1 MPVPNVWHMIR
12 HFRAAGVAAVSLLIA
27 LPLLPQPLAAAAD
40 TSRAASPSATGSRD
54 ARDVTAPKAATRP
67 RLPAPTGPYAVG
79 RATLPLTDHS
89 RRDPWVPTATSREL
103 MVGLHYPAR
112 RGTGTSARYATV
124 EESRHLIKAQGW
136 ENALTPE
143 ALSATAVHS
152 RTDARPV
159 SGTYPLLIV
168 SPGFSAPGYSLTGLA
183 EDLASRGYVV
193 ATVDHAYESTGTAFP
208 GGRTLTCAACEQV
221 YGTEDGFRRAA
232 AGRGQDVSFV
242 LDRLTGHASAWRYSR
257 LIDTRHIGMA
267 GHSLGGASAV
277 SAMAR
282 DSRIRAGVNMD
293 GAFQDPVP
301 ADGLGPRPFLMLGAD
316 NEVHRPGGRDRT
328 WDQAW
333 SRLDGWKRWLTV
345 AGADHLTFSD
355 APVITDALTPPTTDT
370 TDMTDTTAPTASTP
384 QQPPLSGQ
392 RSVALTRTY
401 VAAFFDRHLRH
412 IPQRLLQGPTTDNPE
427 VKFHRPA
434 PSTPPA
440 R

>member
-1 MPVPNVWHMIR
+1 MIR
-12 HFRAAGVAAVSLLIA
+12 LFRAAGVAALSLSLG

-40 TSRAASPSATGSRD
+40 RSRAASSSATDHQDTTDRQGTTD
-54 ARDVTAPKAATRP
+54 PKTTARL

-79 RATLPLTDHS
+79 RSTLPLADHS

-103 MVGLHYPAR
+103 MVGLYYPAH

-136 ENALTPE
+136 ENRVTPE
-143 ALSATAVHS
+143 ALSTTAVHS
-152 RTDARPV
+152 RTDARPA

-168 SPGFSAPGYSLTGLA
+168 SPGFSAPRYSLTSLA

-208 GGRTLTCAACEQV
+208 GGRILTCAACEQV
-221 YGTEDGFRRAA
+221 NGTEDGPRRATV
-232 AGRGQDVSFV
+232 GRGQDVSFV
-242 LDRLTGHASAWRYSR
+242 LDRLIGHQSAWRYSH
-257 LIDTRHIGMA
+257 LIDEQHIGMA
-267 GHSLGGASAV
+267 GHSLGGASAG

-301 ADGLGPRPFLMLGAD
+301 AGGLGSRPFLMLGTD

-328 WDQAW
+328 WDLAW

-345 AGADHLTFSD
+345 AGADHFTFSD
-355 APVITDALTPPTTDT
+355 APVIVDALTPPTTDV
-370 TDMTDTTAPTASTP
+370 TDTTGTTASP
-384 QQPPLSGQ
+384 APQPPLSGQ

-401 VAAFFDRHLRH
+401 VAAFFDQHLRH
-412 IPQRLLQGPTTDNPE
+412 LPQRLLQGPTKDNPE

-434 PSTPPA
+434 PAGPPVP
-440 R
+440 

>member
-1 MPVPNVWHMIR
+1 MIR
-12 HFRAAGVAAVSLLIA
+12 LFRAAGTAALSLLLG

-40 TSRAASPSATGSRD
+40 TSWAAPPSATNSADGTDR
-54 ARDVTAPKAATRP
+54 TGPKAAARL

-79 RATLPLTDHS
+79 RSTLPLTDHS
-89 RRDPWVPTATSREL
+89 RPDPWVPTATSREL

-112 RGTGTSARYATV
+112 RGTGASARYATV
-124 EESRHLIKAQGW
+124 EESRHLIKAMGW
-136 ENALTPE
+136 ENMVTPE
-143 ALSATAVHS
+143 ALSAMAVHS
-152 RTDARPV
+152 RTDARPA
-159 SGTYPLLIV
+159 SGRYPLLVV
-168 SPGFSAPGYSLTGLA
+168 SPGFSAPGFSLTSLA

-208 GGRTLTCAACEQV
+208 GGRVLTCAACDQV

-232 AGRGQDVSFV
+232 VGRGQDVSFV
-242 LDRLTGHASAWRYSR
+242 LDRLTAHGSAWRYSH
-257 LIDTRHIGMA
+257 LIDEKRIGMA

-301 ADGLGPRPFLMLGAD
+301 AGGLGSRPFLMLGTD

-328 WDQAW
+328 WDLAW

-355 APVITDALTPPTTDT
+355 APVIADALTPPATN
-370 TDMTDTTAPTASTP
+370 TTAPAAPTDPTAPTP
-384 QQPPLSGQ
+384 SQPPLSGQ

-401 VAAFFDRHLRH
+401 VAAFFDQHLRH
-412 IPQRLLQGPTTDNPE
+412 IPQRLLQGPTKDNPE
-427 VKFHRPA
+427 VTFHSPA
-434 PSTPPA
+434 PASPA
-440 R
+440 AG